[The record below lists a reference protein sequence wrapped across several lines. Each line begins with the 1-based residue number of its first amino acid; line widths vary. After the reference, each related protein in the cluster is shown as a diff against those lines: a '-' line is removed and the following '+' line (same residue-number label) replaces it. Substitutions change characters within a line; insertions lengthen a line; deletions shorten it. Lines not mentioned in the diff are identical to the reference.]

1 MSPHFIAILQIAG
14 RYAVPNVNFFTN
26 GLLLNDA
33 NIDAIIHCGVTQV
46 CVSIDGATPAT
57 YNYIRRDGDFHQLL
71 RNVERL
77 VARRDA
83 ANSAAPRVRFDVV
96 MMQRNVH
103 ELIEIVKLAARLGVD
118 QLCFRHLVS
127 FEGLGMEQESLT
139 HTKALSNYWL
149 DGALRAAD
157 DLGLDVQQHPA
168 PFDLGADN
176 TDPSAPAAGPAF
188 LPTPYCP
195 FPFFHVSM
203 GPGGHVLACPHA
215 HGEEPYGQVSAET
228 PIDHVWLNSKFVTLR
243 QRILRHDPPEM
254 CRRCPFL
261 ALKHPDM
268 AALFATRRH

>member
-1 MSPHFIAILQIAG
+1 MAW
-14 RYAVPNVNFFTN
+14 
-26 GLLLNDA
+26 
-33 NIDAIIHCGVTQV
+33 
-46 CVSIDGATPAT
+46 
-57 YNYIRRDGDFHQLL
+57 
-71 RNVERL
+71 
-77 VARRDA
+77 RDA
-83 ANSAAPRVRFDVV
+83 ANSTTPRVRFDIV

-127 FEGLGMEQESLT
+127 FEGLGMERESLT
-139 HTKALSNYWL
+139 YTKALSNYWL

-157 DLGLDVQQHPA
+157 DLGLEVQQHPA
-168 PFDLGADN
+168 PFDLDAG
-176 TDPSAPAAGPAF
+176 TPDPAAPAAGPAF

-195 FPFFHVSM
+195 FPFFHISM

-215 HGEEPYGQVSAET
+215 HGEAPYGQVSTDT
-228 PIDHVWLNSKFVTLR
+228 PIDQIWLNSKFITLR
-243 QRILRHDPPEM
+243 RRILRHDPPEM